1 MNNTS
6 DTSDINSINNPTPQN
21 LPSLPKAGETG
32 PHVCQ
37 VVRLYLA
44 VIDDLTPAQV
54 EQVSEHVTACTAC
67 SETFET
73 LERATR
79 LVGGAPGSQPSARVD
94 SAIYA
99 MMQRQPGARAGERPQ
114 TVRPVRPATRP
125 AHPVRRRTVRLLGE
139 LVAAAVIVLAL
150 FASTHLFGLFGGSGS
165 TTAFALPANL
175 SWSQYVIYHS
185 ETRVGSNGELYQVSS
200 YDDLGTGSMHVETTM
215 GGQLDVIAVGNS
227 HQMVGL
233 DKVHHVA
240 QMDAD
245 AWSVDDSV
253 FDLAALRHDLQT
265 GQAAYLDTDTFK
277 GQPVYRIRCSDG
289 LVMLLDMQYMPVN
302 VLRGAEG
309 NGTGF
314 PVYTTL
320 KVMPSSQVPDSMWD
334 MSIPTGYRMGTLPTR
349 P

>member
-6 DTSDINSINNPTPQN
+6 DINNPPPHDLPPLPQ
-21 LPSLPKAGETG
+21 AGEAG
-32 PHVCQ
+32 PHACD

-54 EQVSEHVTACTAC
+54 EQISEHVTACAAC
-67 SETFET
+67 SEAFET

-79 LVGGAPGSQPSARVD
+79 LVGSAPGSQPSARVD
-94 SAIYA
+94 SAIFA
-99 MMQRQPGARAGERPQ
+99 LMQRRTDARTSVRHQ
-114 TVRPVRPATRP
+114 TVRPIRPATRP
-125 AHPVRRRTVRLLGE
+125 TRPARRRAVRLSGE

-150 FASTHLFGLFGGSGS
+150 FASTHLFGFFGGSGT

-175 SWSQYVIYHS
+175 SWGQYVIYHS
-185 ETRVGSNGELYQVSS
+185 ETRVSSNGELYQVSS

-215 GGQLDVIAVGNS
+215 DGQLDVIAVGNA

-233 DKVHHVA
+233 DMIHHVA

-265 GQAAYLDTDTFK
+265 GQAAYLDTSTFK

-302 VLRGAEG
+302 VLRGAAG
-309 NGTGF
+309 SGTGS
-314 PVYTTL
+314 PIYTTL

-334 MSIPTGYRMGTLPTR
+334 MSIPSGYRMGTLPAQ

>member
-1 MNNTS
+1 MNNTN
-6 DTSDINSINNPTPQN
+6 DINNRTQE
-21 LPSLPKAGETG
+21 LPPLPRAGETG
-32 PHVCQ
+32 PQVCAII
-37 VVRLYLA
+37 RLYLA

-54 EQVSEHVTACTAC
+54 EQISEHVTACADC
-67 SETFET
+67 SESFEA
-73 LERATR
+73 LERVTR
-79 LVGGAPGSQPSARVD
+79 RVGSVPGSAPSARVD

-99 MMQRQPGARAGERPQ
+99 MMRDQPGARPLAHPQ
-114 TVRPVRPATRP
+114 PVRPTRP
-125 AHPVRRRTVRLLGE
+125 APHRRAIRLFGE
-139 LVAAAVIVLAL
+139 LAAAAVIVLAL
-150 FASTHLFGLFGGSGS
+150 FASTHIFGLFGGSGT

-200 YDDLGTGSMHVETTM
+200 YDDLSTGMMHVETTM
-215 GGQLDVIAVGNS
+215 DGQLNVVAVGNA

-233 DKVHHVA
+233 DTMHHVA
-240 QMDAD
+240 QMNAD

-277 GQPVYRIRCSDG
+277 GQPVYRVRCSDG
-289 LVMLLDMQYMPVN
+289 LVMLLDMHYLPVN

-309 NGTGF
+309 TGTGY
-314 PVYTTL
+314 PIYTTL

-334 MSIPTGYRMGTLPTR
+334 MSVPPGYHMGTLPAQ